1 MTLSRSAI
9 IESFDRLS
17 GHQRVRR
24 IHPWDI
30 LEAAVL
36 FGDPLAEQLQ
46 RDYLAQFKAWDSFSM
61 ILQCETLLPSDAEV
75 ERFGAW
81 AFGRLGLEL

>member
-1 MTLSRSAI
+1 MTISRSAI
-9 IESFDRLS
+9 IESLDRLS
-17 GHQRVRR
+17 EQQRVRR
-24 IHPWDI
+24 IHPGTF
-30 LEAAVL
+30 LKPPS
-36 FGDPLAEQLQ
+36 FRRSGCRQLQ

-75 ERFGAW
+75 ERFGVW